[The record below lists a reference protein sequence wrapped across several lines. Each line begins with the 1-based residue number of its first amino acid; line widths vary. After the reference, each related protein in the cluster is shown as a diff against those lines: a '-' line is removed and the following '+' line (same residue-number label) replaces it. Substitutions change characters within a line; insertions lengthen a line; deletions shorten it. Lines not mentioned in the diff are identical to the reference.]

1 MHSGG
6 HRMKSSVFQ
15 LQQTL
20 VLGVGCHRRHPLD
33 YLLLGVAF
41 FPLRGPHVRRTA
53 HNSTLS
59 AAGSLPLA
67 PRVLRSPADGFF
79 PERAEYQ
86 VLEGT
91 LRAPA
96 AFVTG
101 ARHGKI

>member
-1 MHSGG
+1 
-6 HRMKSSVFQ
+6 MKFSVCQ

-101 ARHGKI
+101 ARHGNI